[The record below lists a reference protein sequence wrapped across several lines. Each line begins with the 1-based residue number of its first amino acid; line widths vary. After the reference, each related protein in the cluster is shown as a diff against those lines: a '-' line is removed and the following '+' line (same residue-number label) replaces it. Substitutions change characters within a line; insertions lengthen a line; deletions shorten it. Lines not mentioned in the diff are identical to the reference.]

1 MYKALDPIDKANDR
15 SVSVLPLLSKVFEKD
30 YLWPALWIYGK
41 PAEQVIVQFPKSTHA
56 LLIAKLEA
64 YGLDTVGLNFY

>member
-30 YLWPALWIYGK
+30 YLWPAL
-41 PAEQVIVQFPKSTHA
+41 
-56 LLIAKLEA
+56 
-64 YGLDTVGLNFY
+64 